1 MRYRELMKD
10 YLTQQRQRAIH
21 QRDAIKR
28 RVRED
33 IMALEQE
40 IVLLSK
46 VIREMEHDRLT
57 EAKPVKPLTPEQ
69 TVKRAERDRKRQE
82 QIRNVQ
88 SSARQRVADIQA
100 KLGQ

>member
-1 MRYRELMKD
+1 MRYHHLTN
-10 YLTQQRQRAIH
+10 YLSQQRQRAIH
-21 QRDAIKR
+21 QRDVIKR

-46 VIREMEHDRLT
+46 MIREMEHDRLT
-57 EAKPVKPLTPEQ
+57 EGKPIKPLTPEQ
-69 TVKRAERDRKRQE
+69 GRKRAERDRKRQE

-88 SSARQRVADIQA
+88 SSARKRVADIQA
-100 KLGQ
+100 KIGQ